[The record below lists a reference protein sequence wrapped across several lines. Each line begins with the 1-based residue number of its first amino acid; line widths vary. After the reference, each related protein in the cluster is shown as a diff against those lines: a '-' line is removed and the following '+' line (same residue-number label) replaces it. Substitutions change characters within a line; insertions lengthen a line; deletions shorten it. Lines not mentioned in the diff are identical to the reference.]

1 MANITETE
9 LRRKLKKGGTGG
21 STGPS
26 ARRVGDSWEYSE
38 AVLYLA
44 YASSITNESSSGVI
58 TNQSDAVG
66 FQFSAFSSSGALL
79 PWRGSLFSKSIYAS
93 GDPTDYIWEDISAGS
108 SASTM
113 ERYYSTYSGL
123 LTEMGN
129 PDYPGTMSGGGAV
142 PWVSISPS
150 SPVPDTAF
158 FLAERYTING
168 VKSTWNVYAV
178 ATEENGFGLIPYTI
192 TGRNKPLLNSTQ
204 WNDDTILAVSAFTG
218 RAYSTIKEFGYGTTV
233 VITYDDGKLYG
244 MLKKVSGVAT
254 WVAPIDY
261 IDGALLVD
269 ATIIEGKIADNAITV
284 NKILN
289 DAINSDKLADN
300 AVLTAALAANAITTT
315 KIADNAITTG
325 KIIANAITATEIA
338 ADAVTANSILAG
350 SVSATKIA
358 ANTITAGQIAAL
370 AITTSELAAG
380 AVTAAKI
387 TAGTITANEIATGSI
402 TTAVLAANAITAD
415 KIAANAITA
424 SKLLITGTGAI
435 TPGTIGAGTIASVT
449 SAQTDASQALL
460 DADNALAIAD
470 SQVQGFFQNLAP
482 SAVGESFGDIWID
495 TDKATPVDST
505 CIYRYEDTAGG
516 STGTLAWALKP
527 TSALGLAYL
536 EILTNETAVLAA
548 QSTADNIINGTTQ
561 LDLSEH
567 NNATS
572 GWTTD
577 AALTTWIGGTY
588 ATDKLGL
595 EGQIDGKSIAYFQD
609 TIPYAIDSASDI
621 AANTG
626 DTWYKVTGGELKV
639 FKWVTG
645 TGTSSWDTITDPYIQ
660 GAYDDANAAQVTA
673 DGKIRNFTAT
683 PTTPYELGDVWHGGT
698 SGDIKVCIVE
708 RLTGAYVAADWG
720 VASKYTDDT
729 TADGKITS
737 FIQATAPTAEGVGDL
752 WTDTDD
758 SNKLYRWSGT
768 TWVSVRD
775 ATIAAA
781 QATADSKVLPAGVAA
796 AINNNTTTIEGSKI
810 TTGTISAAHIDTAG
824 LTANEISLSPSDVGV
839 GSSATSGDR
848 LVVTASSIQVYS
860 GSTLRVKLG
869 NLA

>member
-9 LRRKLKKGGTGG
+9 LRRKLKKAGTGG
-21 STGPS
+21 GSSGPTAS
-26 ARRVGDSWEYSE
+26 LVGDSWEYSK

-44 YASSITNESSSGVI
+44 YASNITNESSSGVI

-66 FQFSAFSSSGALL
+66 FQFSAFSSSGVLL

-289 DAINSDKLADN
+289 SAINADKIANNAVTVNKILDGAINAGKIANNAVTVNKILNGSINSDKIADN

-325 KIIANAITATEIA
+325 KIIANAVTASEIA
-338 ADAVTANSILAG
+338 ANTITASQIAANTISAAQIAANTITAGEIAALTITASQIAAKTIGAGQIAANSITAG
-350 SVSATKIA
+350 EIAALTITAGEIQANTIGAGQIA

-370 AITTSELAAG
+370 TITAGELAVG
-380 AVTAAKI
+380 AVTANKI
-387 TAGTITANEIATGSI
+387 LANTITANEMAVGAV
-402 TTAVLAANAITAD
+402 TTTVLAANAVSAD
-415 KIAANAITA
+415 KIAANA
-424 SKLLITGTGAI
+424 
-435 TPGTIGAGTIASVT
+435 V
-449 SAQTDASQALL
+449 
-460 DADNALAIAD
+460 
-470 SQVQGFFQNLAP
+470 
-482 SAVGESFGDIWID
+482 
-495 TDKATPVDST
+495 
-505 CIYRYEDTAGG
+505 TAG
-516 STGTLAWALKP
+516 K
-527 TSALGLAYL
+527 
-536 EILTNETAVLAA
+536 
-548 QSTADNIINGTTQ
+548 INVT
-561 LDLSEH
+561 DL
-567 NNATS
+567 
-572 GWTTD
+572 
-577 AALTTWIGGTY
+577 
-588 ATDKLGL
+588 
-595 EGQIDGKSIAYFQD
+595 
-609 TIPYAIDSASDI
+609 
-621 AANTG
+621 
-626 DTWYKVTGGELKV
+626 
-639 FKWVTG
+639 
-645 TGTSSWDTITDPYIQ
+645 
-660 GAYDDANAAQVTA
+660 
-673 DGKIRNFTAT
+673 
-683 PTTPYELGDVWHGGT
+683 
-698 SGDIKVCIVE
+698 
-708 RLTGAYVAADWG
+708 
-720 VASKYTDDT
+720 
-729 TADGKITS
+729 
-737 FIQATAPTAEGVGDL
+737 
-752 WTDTDD
+752 
-758 SNKLYRWSGT
+758 
-768 TWVSVRD
+768 
-775 ATIAAA
+775 
-781 QATADSKVLPAGVAA
+781 A
-796 AINNNTTTIEGSKI
+796 AINANM
-810 TTGTISAAHIDTAG
+810 GTITAG
-824 LTANEISLSPSDVGV
+824 KMQSTDGKFVIDLTNKTISIEI
-839 GSSATSGDR
+839 
-848 LVVTASSIQVYS
+848 
-860 GSTLRVKLG
+860 
-869 NLA
+869 

>member
-9 LRRKLKKGGTGG
+9 LRRKLKKAGTGG
-21 STGPS
+21 GSSGPTAS
-26 ARRVGDSWEYSE
+26 LVGDSWEYSK

-44 YASSITNESSSGVI
+44 YASNITNESSSGVI

-66 FQFSAFSSSGALL
+66 FQFSAFSSSGVLL

-289 DAINSDKLADN
+289 SAINADKIANNAVTVNKILDGAINAGKIANNAVTVNKILNGSINSDKIADN
-300 AVLTAALAANAITTT
+300 AVLTAAIAANAITTT

-325 KIIANAITATEIA
+325 KIIANAVTASEIAANTITASQIAANTISAAQIAANTITAGEIAALTITATQIAANTISAAQIAANTITAGEIA
-338 ADAVTANSILAG
+338 ALTITASQIAAKTIGAGQIAANSITAG
-350 SVSATKIA
+350 EIAALTITAGEIQANTIGAGQIA

-370 AITTSELAAG
+370 TITAGELAVG
-380 AVTAAKI
+380 AVTANKI
-387 TAGTITANEIATGSI
+387 LANTITANEMAVGAV
-402 TTAVLAANAITAD
+402 TTTVLAANAVSAD
-415 KIAANAITA
+415 KIAANA
-424 SKLLITGTGAI
+424 
-435 TPGTIGAGTIASVT
+435 V
-449 SAQTDASQALL
+449 
-460 DADNALAIAD
+460 
-470 SQVQGFFQNLAP
+470 
-482 SAVGESFGDIWID
+482 
-495 TDKATPVDST
+495 
-505 CIYRYEDTAGG
+505 TAG
-516 STGTLAWALKP
+516 K
-527 TSALGLAYL
+527 
-536 EILTNETAVLAA
+536 
-548 QSTADNIINGTTQ
+548 INVT
-561 LDLSEH
+561 DL
-567 NNATS
+567 
-572 GWTTD
+572 
-577 AALTTWIGGTY
+577 
-588 ATDKLGL
+588 
-595 EGQIDGKSIAYFQD
+595 
-609 TIPYAIDSASDI
+609 
-621 AANTG
+621 
-626 DTWYKVTGGELKV
+626 
-639 FKWVTG
+639 
-645 TGTSSWDTITDPYIQ
+645 
-660 GAYDDANAAQVTA
+660 
-673 DGKIRNFTAT
+673 
-683 PTTPYELGDVWHGGT
+683 
-698 SGDIKVCIVE
+698 
-708 RLTGAYVAADWG
+708 
-720 VASKYTDDT
+720 
-729 TADGKITS
+729 
-737 FIQATAPTAEGVGDL
+737 
-752 WTDTDD
+752 
-758 SNKLYRWSGT
+758 
-768 TWVSVRD
+768 
-775 ATIAAA
+775 
-781 QATADSKVLPAGVAA
+781 A
-796 AINNNTTTIEGSKI
+796 AINANM
-810 TTGTISAAHIDTAG
+810 GTITAG
-824 LTANEISLSPSDVGV
+824 KMQSTDGKFVIDLTNKTISIEI
-839 GSSATSGDR
+839 
-848 LVVTASSIQVYS
+848 
-860 GSTLRVKLG
+860 
-869 NLA
+869 